1 MIKPSIWIGTPPEV
15 HSALLSSGPGPGPLL
30 TTAAAWNSL
39 GAEYSSVAAELA
51 AELAA
56 VQAGVWQGPS
66 GKSYVA
72 AHLPYLAWLNQ
83 ASAVSEATAA
93 QHELAAA
100 AYVSALVA
108 MPTLAE
114 LQANH
119 ILHGVLVATNFFGI
133 NAIPIALNEA
143 DYVRMWIQAA
153 ATMGTY
159 ATVSGA
165 ALAAVPHTAPAPVVV
180 KHPGIGHLGDI
191 LPIPPPEPPWWL
203 EILAWLQK
211 FATLLEEVLTTF
223 VNELWM
229 WIQEALLVAAE
240 ILETFLSELWM
251 WVQEALLVFQEIM
264 TAFFQGLASILEVVG
279 EVLYVGALLLGEF
292 LATVL
297 GVLAEALVVAAQAIA
312 EAIITLLALYP
323 EIIVVALIAAGI
335 LVPLGLGGAVLAGV
349 GTAIAVPLATG
360 LGIGI
365 PAYVNS
371 IDQLSDD
378 TSETIVGPA
387 APDYGEI
394 VTSDKTEAFTPNQGE
409 VFTPNKGEAVT
420 PGKFD
425 MAAAPG
431 REVPAGMVGVSDT
444 GAGPIGFAGTAPSSA
459 VPSAS
464 GMATLAGEFGDSAV
478 MPMVPATWDV
488 SLVGA
493 PA

>member
-1 MIKPSIWIGTPPEV
+1 MTAPVWMASPPEV
-15 HSALLSSGPGPGPLL
+15 HSALLASGPGPGPLL
-30 TTAAAWNSL
+30 AAATAWNSL
-39 GAEYSSVAAELA
+39 DAEYSSVAADLA

-56 VQAGVWQGPS
+56 VQAGAWQGPS
-66 GKSYVA
+66 AESYVA
-72 AHLPYLAWLNQ
+72 AHFPYLAWLTQ
-83 ASAVSEATAA
+83 ASVASQKSAA
-93 QHELAAA
+93 QLELAAA
-100 AYVSALVA
+100 GYVSAVAA

-133 NAIPIALNEA
+133 NTIPIALNDA

-153 ATMGTY
+153 AAMGTY

-180 KHPGIGHLGDI
+180 KDPGIGHLGDI
-191 LPIPPPEPPWWL
+191 PPIPPPEPPWWL

-229 WIQEALLVAAE
+229 WVQEALLVAAE

-251 WVQEALLVFQEIM
+251 WVQEALLVFQEIL

-297 GVLAEALVVAAQAIA
+297 GVLAEAIVVAAQAIA

-323 EIIVVALIAAGI
+323 EIIAVALIAAGI
-335 LVPLGLGGAVLAGV
+335 VIPLGAGGAVLAGV
-349 GTAIAVPLATG
+349 GAAIAVPLATG

-371 IDQLSDD
+371 IDRLSDD
-378 TSETIVGPA
+378 TSETVDGPA

-394 VTSDKTEAFTPNQGE
+394 VPADKTE
-409 VFTPNKGEAVT
+409 VFTPNKGEFVT
-420 PGKFD
+420 PADGQ
-425 MAAAPG
+425 
-431 REVPAGMVGVSDT
+431 GVTLNNGELFTPNKGEPFPPDLGISDS
-444 GAGPIGFAGTAPSSA
+444 GAGPMGFAGTAPASA
-459 VPSAS
+459 APRAS
-464 GMATLAGEFGDSAV
+464 GLATMGGEFGDSAG
-478 MPMVPATWDV
+478 MPMVPATWDMNLAV
-488 SLVGA
+488 A
-493 PA
+493 AA